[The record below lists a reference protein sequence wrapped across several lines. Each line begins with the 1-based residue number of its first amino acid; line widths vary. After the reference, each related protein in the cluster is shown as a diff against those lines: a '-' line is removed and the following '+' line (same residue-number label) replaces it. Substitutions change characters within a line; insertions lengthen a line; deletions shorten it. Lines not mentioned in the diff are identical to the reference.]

1 LWCDNPLPAVNLP
14 CVRQI
19 FSWSRLTLLLK
30 SGFQP
35 ELISIT
41 ISFQAQVRNTAT
53 ASRTTGTRLTIFPQP
68 ILTAKQAQSAL
79 DRVKTKAS
87 VVK

>member
-1 LWCDNPLPAVNLP
+1 M
-14 CVRQI
+14 
-19 FSWSRLTLLLK
+19 K

-35 ELISIT
+35 ELISIP
-41 ISFQAQVRNTAT
+41 ISFQAQVRN
-53 ASRTTGTRLTIFPQP
+53 GTRLTTFPQP

-79 DRVKTKAS
+79 GRVKTKAS